1 MIMRRY
7 LSFILLVNLLFWHVC
22 VLGQE
27 PAKPT
32 DIQVEKAVL
41 DAAKAFSS
49 KYCKDFVSVA
59 EFERFVKCKGK
70 YSQAFLSYG
79 LFGSLDF
86 RQDKIT
92 NLFNDPA
99 IGCYRVLGSFNS
111 SFIDPS
117 GKEHT
122 GRTYK
127 SQDFYDESKL
137 FYETFNQYQL
147 IPPVARKR
155 AMEVYGPLNPQK
167 VRCFKYTFV
176 KGSLYG
182 YCEIAFMNKED
193 SFPVDTRLSGS
204 GILIIKN
211 GVIVGFRLN
220 NVEDRF
226 SHYIS
231 DKGNTPRTPVS
242 DYSYEAYY
250 TVREGVVY
258 PETIVQTVVWKA
270 PQSSGSQNYFFAEV
284 NPCLDPFANA
294 VTTSMRV
301 SFRDYLALDKHL
313 KQQYS
318 GHFIRSGAPWR
329 VTLAK
334 PSVDTVIEGMMSR
347 VQSWK
352 SIKSDLERSGRNLER
367 QNMLQTERFISS
379 EAASGKFEPSSSE
392 IDRIL
397 RNFSRQDSKTLEL
410 YKGLLS
416 NYQ

>member
-1 MIMRRY
+1 M
-7 LSFILLVNLLFWHVC
+7 
-22 VLGQE
+22 
-27 PAKPT
+27 
-32 DIQVEKAVL
+32 
-41 DAAKAFSS
+41 
-49 KYCKDFVSVA
+49 
-59 EFERFVKCKGK
+59 
-70 YSQAFLSYG
+70 
-79 LFGSLDF
+79 
-86 RQDKIT
+86 
-92 NLFNDPA
+92 
-99 IGCYRVLGSFNS
+99 
-111 SFIDPS
+111 
-117 GKEHT
+117 
-122 GRTYK
+122 
-127 SQDFYDESKL
+127 
-137 FYETFNQYQL
+137 
-147 IPPVARKR
+147 
-155 AMEVYGPLNPQK
+155 
-167 VRCFKYTFV
+167 
-176 KGSLYG
+176 
-182 YCEIAFMNKED
+182 
-193 SFPVDTRLSGS
+193 
-204 GILIIKN
+204 
-211 GVIVGFRLN
+211 IVGFRLN

-231 DKGNTPRTPVS
+231 DNRNTPRTPVS

>member
-1 MIMRRY
+1 MRRY

-32 DIQVEKAVL
+32 DKLVEKAVL

-226 SHYIS
+226 SHFINKKDS
-231 DKGNTPRTPVS
+231 SPTTSVN
-242 DYSYEAYY
+242 DYSYEVFY
-250 TVREGVVY
+250 TVKEGVVF
-258 PETIVQTVVWKA
+258 PDHLIQKVQWINPKDLSKSV
-270 PQSSGSQNYFFAEV
+270 YFFAEK
-284 NPCLDPFANA
+284 NPCADPFNRSIT
-294 VTTSMRV
+294 VTTKV
-301 SFRDYLALDKHL
+301 SFSKPVALDKTQ
-313 KQQYS
+313 KNRYVS
-318 GHFIRSGAPWR
+318 YFRPTGASWR
-329 VTLAK
+329 LTLAK
-334 PSVDTVIEGMMSR
+334 PVIDAKVLASLKSIP
-347 VQSWK
+347 SW
-352 SIKSDLERSGRNLER
+352 SAIKSDLEKGGLSIDEQNQR
-367 QNMLQTERFISS
+367 QTDLYLS
-379 EAASGKFEPSSSE
+379 EYQKEQRY
-392 IDRIL
+392 IDNIIKQDAETMRI
-397 RNFSRQDSKTLEL
+397 FKEL
-410 YKGLLS
+410 F
-416 NYQ
+416 